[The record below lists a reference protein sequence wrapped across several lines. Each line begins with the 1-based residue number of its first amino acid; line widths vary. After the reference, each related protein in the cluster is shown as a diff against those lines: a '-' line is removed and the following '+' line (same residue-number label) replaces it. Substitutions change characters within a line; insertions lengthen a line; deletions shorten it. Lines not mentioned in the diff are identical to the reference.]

1 MPIRFINKKWFQ
13 ISVGNGYKRLLQMVE
28 KNRAV
33 KGYGHN

>member
-13 ISVGNGYKRLLQMVE
+13 ISVGNGYKRLQMVE

>member
-1 MPIRFINKKWFQ
+1 MPIRCINKKWFQ
-13 ISVGNGYKRLLQMVE
+13 ISVGNEYKRLLQMAE